1 MNDYYYFLL
10 PFLICLI
17 IFLFRDRQTKIAVIH
32 NLKKK
37 RKDNYNMKELAKRF
51 IGKKCVVYT
60 VIDTTGTVT
69 GVIKEVD
76 DTGILIESKDNIQ
89 AVNLEY
95 IIRIREFPHKKN
107 GKEKSVFF

>member
-17 IFLFRDRQTKIAVIH
+17 IFLFRSRETKIAVIH
-32 NLKKK
+32 NLKKR
-37 RKDNYNMKELAKRF
+37 RKDNFNMKELAKRF
-51 IGKKCVVYT
+51 IGKKCIIYT
-60 VIDTTGTVT
+60 VTDTASTII
-69 GVIKEVD
+69 GVINEVD
-76 DTGILIESKDNIQ
+76 DTGILLESKNELQ

-95 IIRIREFPHKKN
+95 IIRIREYPRKKN

>member
-17 IFLFRDRQTKIAVIH
+17 IFLLRDRQTKIAVIH

-37 RKDNYNMKELAKRF
+37 RKDCYNMKELAKRF
-51 IGKKCVVYT
+51 IGKKCIVYT
-60 VIDTTGTVT
+60 VTDTTGTVT

-76 DTGILIESKDNIQ
+76 DTGILIESKENIQ

-95 IIRIREFPHKKN
+95 VIRIREYPRKKN
-107 GKEKSVFF
+107 GKEKSVVF

>member
-1 MNDYYYFLL
+1 
-10 PFLICLI
+10 
-17 IFLFRDRQTKIAVIH
+17 
-32 NLKKK
+32 
-37 RKDNYNMKELAKRF
+37 MKELAKRF
-51 IGKKCVVYT
+51 IGKKCIVYT

-76 DTGILIESKDNIQ
+76 DTGILIENKNELQ

-107 GKEKSVFF
+107 GKEKSVFFKTCFLIIYKPKRQASLKACLQSEIPVPTNEDFRSG